1 MKKIF
6 LLILCVGLI
15 TPARAQGIVRGM
27 FRALRA
33 PGVSAELKALQGARP
48 ISMEYTS
55 KVTTGFGISMPEQ
68 IAREATREQLAQAQ
82 WQTALH
88 ASFRA
93 IPEKSTFDNVFS
105 GTVFQTTYRGQQE
118 VFAVIPTHALTTQ
131 PRTILQTMTANASL
145 MRDFTIE
152 AYDEAGNAVSVP
164 AQVVQLGAWGTVDV
178 SLVKLRARDLH
189 LFRPLSINPQVSV
202 GETLL
207 SQGFADEYTVF
218 IPHRQVVEITP
229 FSLRTTM
236 GGPRSLRR
244 GLCGSALLNE
254 TGELV
259 GIHTGSTSD
268 KLADESDTGYAT
280 PAYYLNKL
288 VEAYHNR
295 GEAFIPFEL
304 DGHKIL
310 DLRIDEYISRWVLRG
325 EDGKVLRDSFSS
337 KRFPY
342 QHMLYWVNR
351 LAPRYIELT
360 VGRMKWNEQNGQYV
374 DLEHEVR
381 RIRYDVLRHE
391 SKEIEIT
398 YPFSPIVP

>member
-15 TPARAQGIVRGM
+15 TPAHAQGIVRGV

-48 ISMEYTS
+48 ISMEFAS
-55 KVTTGFGISMPEQ
+55 RVSTGFGISVPEPV
-68 IAREATREQLAQAQ
+68 AREATREQLAQPQ
-82 WQTALH
+82 WQTALG

-93 IPEKSTFDNVFS
+93 IPEKSTFNNVFS
-105 GTVFQTTYRGQQE
+105 GTVFQTTYHGQPE
-118 VFAVIPTHALTTQ
+118 VFAVISTHALTTQ
-131 PRTILQTMTANASL
+131 PRTILQEVTANASL
-145 MRDFTIE
+145 KRDFAIE
-152 AYDEAGNAVSVP
+152 AYDETGNAVSIP

-178 SLVKLRARDLH
+178 SLVKLRAQDLH

-218 IPHRQVVEITP
+218 IPHRQVVQITP

-236 GGPRSLRR
+236 GGPRAMRR

-259 GIHTGSTSD
+259 GIHTGSTAD
-268 KLADESDTGYAT
+268 RLADEAETGYAT
-280 PAYYLNKL
+280 PAHYLNKL
-288 VEAYHNR
+288 VEAYHNG

-310 DLRIDEYISRWVLRG
+310 DLRMDEYISRWVLRG
-325 EDGKVLRDSFSS
+325 EDGKVLRDSFAP
-337 KRFPY
+337 KKFPY
-342 QHMLYWVNR
+342 QHMLYWVDR

-360 VGRMKWNEQNGQYV
+360 VGRMKWDEQNGQYV
-374 DLEHEVR
+374 AFEHEVR
-381 RIRYDVLRHE
+381 RIRYDVLRRE

-398 YPFSPIVP
+398 YPFSPILP